1 MAFLTRKSDKVEL
14 LRQVELFSALSTRQL
29 EAVARATTE
38 VPFTAGELLAAQ
50 GTDGDCCYVVAA
62 GSLNVR
68 RNGRKIA
75 ALGPGQV
82 AGEMAVIDGE
92 PRTAD
97 LIAAEDGAALVMT
110 RREFGGLLDQ
120 VPGLQRKVL
129 VALSQR
135 LRKADS
141 RLYG

>member
-1 MAFLTRKSDKVEL
+1 MAILKRKSDKVEL
-14 LRQVELFSALSTRQL
+14 LRNVELFSALSGRQL

-38 VPFTAGELLAAQ
+38 VPFTEGELLAAQ
-50 GTDGDCCYVVAA
+50 GTTGDSCFVVVA
-62 GSLNVR
+62 GSINVR

-97 LIAAEDGAALVMT
+97 LIAAEDGAALVMH
-110 RREFGGLLDQ
+110 RREFGGLLDE
-120 VPGLQRKVL
+120 VPGLQRKLL
-129 VALSQR
+129 VSMSQR